1 MGLTCAITAAHVRMI
16 AGKPPCAQP
25 ITSSTI
31 FVPRHVGWNPPAD
44 ARKRLPIFI
53 DRLGVPKKP
62 DLSVDIF
69 VVMFARPPSD
79 MRMPQAGEPP
89 PRMPSRQ
96 RGPII
101 GDEEAQ
107 DRKRVVV
114 VTSRSVRIDPGRL
127 RRLTTN
133 KSLYT

>member
-79 MRMPQAGEPP
+79 MSMPQAGEPP
-89 PRMPSRQ
+89 PRMRSEERRVGKACVSTGRSRWS
-96 RGPII
+96 PYH
-101 GDEEAQ
+101 
-107 DRKRVVV
+107 
-114 VTSRSVRIDPGRL
+114 S
-127 RRLTTN
+127 TTHITERN
-133 KSLYT
+133 DDTTT